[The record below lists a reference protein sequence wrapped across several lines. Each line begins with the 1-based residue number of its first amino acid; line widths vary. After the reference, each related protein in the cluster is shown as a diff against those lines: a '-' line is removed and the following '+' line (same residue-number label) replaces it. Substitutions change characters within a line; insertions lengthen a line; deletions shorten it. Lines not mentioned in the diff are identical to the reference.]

1 MLKRNSTGCNNLHW
15 TKTIFLKI
23 EIQKKK
29 TCSMCL
35 HYFNAAKSMGLTK
48 GTGKLQVRRLIDCR
62 KMVPYSSPFFP
73 KHNIQQLG
81 VKI

>member
-1 MLKRNSTGCNNLHW
+1 
-15 TKTIFLKI
+15 
-23 EIQKKK
+23 
-29 TCSMCL
+29 MCL